1 MFDTTGVY
9 RKQISQTVC
18 LIGKSDFPVK
28 WQAPVYVIA
37 ERLHEADMDKV
48 LAALSTFDELVRRYR
63 FETKSE
69 DLWREIIFVLQNVCL
84 NDKCQI
90 RRNHFVFSH
99 KSSAGVHEKI

>member
-1 MFDTTGVY
+1 MFDTSGVY

-18 LIGKSDFPVK
+18 LIGKSDFPMK

-63 FETKSE
+63 HEAKSE
-69 DLWREIIFVLQNVCL
+69 ALWKEIVFVLQNV
-84 NDKCQI
+84 
-90 RRNHFVFSH
+90 SH
-99 KSSAGVHEKI
+99 NLGAAC